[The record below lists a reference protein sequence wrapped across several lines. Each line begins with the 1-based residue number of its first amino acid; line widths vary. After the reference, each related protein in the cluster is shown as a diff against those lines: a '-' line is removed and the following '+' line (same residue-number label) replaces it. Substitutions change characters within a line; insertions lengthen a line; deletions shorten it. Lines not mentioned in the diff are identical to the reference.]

1 MITLEVDFRFEAGHH
16 LPNVPAGHK
25 CGRRHGHSYH
35 CTALLDGDIGAA
47 SGWLVDY
54 ADVKAAAAP
63 VVAEVD
69 HHYLNDVEGLSNPT
83 SENLARWVW
92 GRLTL
97 PGLSKIV
104 VHETCT
110 AGCVYQ
116 GEPAWG

>member
-16 LPNVPAGHK
+16 LPNVPAGNK

-69 HHYLNDVEGLSNPT
+69 HHYLNDIPGLENPT
-83 SENLARWVW
+83 CELLARWLYEKLAP
-92 GRLTL
+92 RLDHLTA
-97 PGLSKIV
+97 V
-104 VHETCT
+104 TVRETATARCT
-110 AGCVYQ
+110 YR
-116 GEPAWG
+116 P

>member
-69 HHYLNDVEGLSNPT
+69 HHYLNDIPGLENPT
-83 SENLARWVW
+83 CELLARWLYEKLAP
-92 GRLTL
+92 RLDHLTA
-97 PGLSKIV
+97 V
-104 VHETCT
+104 TVRETATARCT
-110 AGCVYQ
+110 YR
-116 GEPAWG
+116 P

>member
-63 VVAEVD
+63 IVAEVN
-69 HHYLNDVEGLSNPT
+69 HHYLNDIPDLENPT
-83 SENLARWVW
+83 CELLARWLYEKLAP
-92 GRLTL
+92 RLDHLTA
-97 PGLSKIV
+97 V
-104 VHETCT
+104 TVRETATARCT
-110 AGCVYQ
+110 YR
-116 GEPAWG
+116 P